1 MALTAAR
8 IDSSREAIAA
18 AADIVGHKWTALI
31 LNELADRPQR
41 FRDLALACGRISTR
55 TLAERLRHLEDA
67 ELVAALRRRVE
78 ARLGAGRADAHLLSA
93 QTTRELLAVVETLTR
108 REVAR
113 ARAAAPS
120 SRRSAASR

>member
-1 MALTAAR
+1 M
-8 IDSSREAIAA
+8 
-18 AADIVGHKWTALI
+18 
-31 LNELADRPQR
+31 
-41 FRDLALACGRISTR
+41 TR
-55 TLAERLRHLEDA
+55 EDA

-78 ARLGAGRADAHLLSA
+78 ARLGCGADAHLLSA